1 MTAGCKE
8 ILAAVEHMALPGVV
22 EPNWSLEADLNMG
35 NLAVVVDNFEGPEL
49 GVHREILGV
58 VLQMV
63 GLVVGHIG
71 GLVGGHLGSLGVAV
85 HMEILVPLVHLER
98 LVAADKILGPVIEA
112 QKVVLVEKSPVADYQ
127 K

>member
-1 MTAGCKE
+1 M
-8 ILAAVEHMALPGVV
+8 
-22 EPNWSLEADLNMG
+22 
-35 NLAVVVDNFEGPEL
+35 
-49 GVHREILGV
+49 
-58 VLQMV
+58 

-98 LVAADKILGPVIEA
+98 FVAADKILGPVIEV